1 MAHPPQPDPV
11 QRAST
16 CRGLGAG
23 VDCVWVCEGVG
34 GCPCDFGVS
43 VGVGVDVNG

>member
-1 MAHPPQPDPV
+1 M
-11 QRAST
+11 
-16 CRGLGAG
+16 
-23 VDCVWVCEGVG
+23 DCVWVCEGVG